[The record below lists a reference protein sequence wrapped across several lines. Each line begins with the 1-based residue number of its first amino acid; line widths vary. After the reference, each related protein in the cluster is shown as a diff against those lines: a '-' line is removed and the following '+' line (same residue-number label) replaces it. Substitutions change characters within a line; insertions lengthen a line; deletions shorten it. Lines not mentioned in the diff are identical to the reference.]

1 MGILT
6 WTWPLFHPSSTQ
18 DHAFQ
23 GGLSSSRKEGCRV
36 KRVLYGWIAGR
47 SGPGCKQRTCE
58 LTSLEGFK
66 AACQPCPEVP
76 NWLPVYLPLHGTD
89 SHLFLCIWKSVCF
102 FYGHRFVP
110 HLLVLERNEDH
121 RPWSLCRLP
130 LTGVPDPGCSGQG
143 LLAPCPLLLHFIL
156 IKVDLSRG
164 QRLSAS
170 LQGRRLL
177 K

>member
-1 MGILT
+1 MGLLT

-18 DHAFQ
+18 GHAFQ

-47 SGPGCKQRTCE
+47 SGPGYKQRTCE

-102 FYGHRFVP
+102 LRPPLCPTLTSFRKERGSAA
-110 HLLVLERNEDH
+110 LEPLKASTRRSP
-121 RPWSLCRLP
+121 RPWLFRSGSAGSLPTLAV
-130 LTGVPDPGCSGQG
+130 LHLNQG
-143 LLAPCPLLLHFIL
+143 
-156 IKVDLSRG
+156 
-164 QRLSAS
+164 
-170 LQGRRLL
+170 
-177 K
+177 